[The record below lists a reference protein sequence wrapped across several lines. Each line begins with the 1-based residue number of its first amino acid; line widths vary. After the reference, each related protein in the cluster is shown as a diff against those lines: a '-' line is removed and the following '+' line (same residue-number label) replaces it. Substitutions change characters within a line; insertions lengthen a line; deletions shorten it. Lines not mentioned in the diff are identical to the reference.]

1 MSKTYSILDNNKNTI
16 LYNILEKLK
25 GIDKDA
31 EAQIKEKAQPIYSCT
46 KLKIDEIK
54 REIEKKQSE
63 FNSKKKMFEEVQKLD
78 TDIEDTTFA
87 TNIKS
92 FFEEKKEDLDKTQA
106 KCEEVFNEFTKIC
119 DYFMVTDS
127 V

>member
-1 MSKTYSILDNNKNTI
+1 
-16 LYNILEKLK
+16 
-25 GIDKDA
+25 
-31 EAQIKEKAQPIYSCT
+31 
-46 KLKIDEIK
+46 
-54 REIEKKQSE
+54 
-63 FNSKKKMFEEVQKLD
+63 MFEEVQKLD